1 MISVTY
7 RCVTNHPKTSWS
19 NNLLWHYSVDGLS
32 SAGQNPLLCVLSA
45 GAESSR
51 AKLGWKS
58 KKACSHGWRWVLVVG
73 ESSTGSECDLCMSQH
88 GSSILRDS
96 ISRVS
101 LPGRRRQRLPVL
113 LKARPREWYSVTFS
127 LFYWWNRRRA
137 SPVSITTFQF
147 GRERQRMPTM
157 TIVAYMRCN
166 KKESIVFWKWLNW
179 RTVVGLLVF
188 WRVQYLMKCYSNDN
202 ILIFS

>member
-1 MISVTY
+1 MGWVLLGRTLCSACCQLGLNHPGLNWAGNPKRLALMAGGGCWLLVRALRDLSVT
-7 RCVTNHPKTSWS
+7 C
-19 NNLLWHYSVDGLS
+19 
-32 SAGQNPLLCVLSA
+32 
-45 GAESSR
+45 
-51 AKLGWKS
+51 
-58 KKACSHGWRWVLVVG
+58 ACHSMAAVFW
-73 ESSTGSECDLCMSQH
+73 
-88 GSSILRDS
+88 DS

-101 LPGRRRQRLPVL
+101 LPGRRQQRLPVL